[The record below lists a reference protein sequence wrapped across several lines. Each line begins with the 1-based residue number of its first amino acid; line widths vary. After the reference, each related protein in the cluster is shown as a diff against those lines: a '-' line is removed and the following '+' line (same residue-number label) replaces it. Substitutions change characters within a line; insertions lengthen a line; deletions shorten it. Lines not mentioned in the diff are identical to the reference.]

1 MTQAPHQTT
10 QEAEARA
17 LKFQVQTRQQSEF
30 KASLE
35 PGKLSRSLNQKLIH

>member
-1 MTQAPHQTT
+1 MTQAPHQAT

-17 LKFQVQTRQQSEF
+17 RKIRVQAGLQSEF

-35 PGKLSRSLNQKLIH
+35 PGKLSRNLNQKLTH

>member
-1 MTQAPHQTT
+1 MTQAPHQAT

-17 LKFQVQTRQQSEF
+17 LKVQVQAGLQSEF
-30 KASLE
+30 KASLV